1 MGLYDVCVL
10 GSLLDLGMS
19 MTRAVLHV
27 IGMIFEL
34 MNLLYSLLMKFI
46 ELRERWF
53 ICTGDMLFG
62 PNDLEGFEF
71 VIDSVL
77 RLWSCLSVVRLI
89 WSEVKF
95 VGLVKYLLKAFDM
108 FMFVVLVWLLK
119 VIYLFW
125 SERVSVLLFNNF
137 MVF

>member
-46 ELRERWF
+46 ELRER
-53 ICTGDMLFG
+53 
-62 PNDLEGFEF
+62 
-71 VIDSVL
+71 
-77 RLWSCLSVVRLI
+77 
-89 WSEVKF
+89 
-95 VGLVKYLLKAFDM
+95 
-108 FMFVVLVWLLK
+108 
-119 VIYLFW
+119 
-125 SERVSVLLFNNF
+125 
-137 MVF
+137 